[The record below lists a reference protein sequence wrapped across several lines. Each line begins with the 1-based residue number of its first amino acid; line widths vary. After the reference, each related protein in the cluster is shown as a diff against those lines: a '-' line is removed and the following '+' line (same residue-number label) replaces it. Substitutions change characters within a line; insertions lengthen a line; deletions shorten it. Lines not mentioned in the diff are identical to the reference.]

1 VPDLATHLATGY
13 LVAET
18 RQGVSREAKTLF
30 LVGNLLPDL
39 LTRPFYTF
47 FPGLYWAFAPLHTPV
62 GLVLACSVASCAFEK
77 RLRGAAFRALALGA
91 ALHLLL
97 DALQKRVVDT
107 YGILFPFAWKDVY
120 VGLFWPDESLYV
132 LPVLVVAILAREAVR
147 HSRSQIPSPEL

>member
-1 VPDLATHLATGY
+1 MPDLATHLVTGY

-18 RQGVSREAKTLF
+18 RQGLSQEAKVLF

-39 LTRPFYTF
+39 LTRPFCAF

-62 GLVLACSVASCAFEK
+62 GLVLACGIASYAFEE
-77 RLRGAAFRALALGA
+77 RLRGVAFRALTLGA

-97 DALQKRVVDT
+97 DALQKRVVDV
-107 YGILFPFAWKDVY
+107 YGILFPLAWKDVY

-132 LPVLVVAILAREAVR
+132 LPVLVLVILAREVMQR
-147 HSRSQIPSPEL
+147 RQEKRGW